1 MQSSRQ
7 RANQSIRKIKGP
19 EICTLSLIQPLE
31 EPCHEHLLFRAGR
44 QRVRSSRK
52 TSILQPEQL
61 ARSLAPALSSS
72 CNVFGDEL
80 VSRVWAVNTVIKEDT
95 TKTCLAS
102 PTPFRSRHGL
112 QNHYAVLGGGSHRR
126 YGLSAIFTPSDV
138 PT

>member
-52 TSILQPEQL
+52 MSILQPEQL
-61 ARSLAPALSSS
+61 TLSLAPALSSS
-72 CNVFGDEL
+72 CNVLGDEL
-80 VSRVWAVNTVIKEDT
+80 VSRVWAVRTVIKEDT
-95 TKTCLAS
+95 TKTFLAF
-102 PTPFRSRHGL
+102 PYL
-112 QNHYAVLGGGSHRR
+112 L
-126 YGLSAIFTPSDV
+126 
-138 PT
+138 